1 MLIYIEKYYQV
12 HHFNGSSSVLC
23 NSIPSIF
30 RVVREDST
38 GASNNAWPL
47 AYRIRHINSREV
59 RDAFRA
65 FHSRT
70 ASIPYWWMVPVLV
83 LLFLIVISVE
93 FASKYLIFVFVCWI
107 SYGLWSMYCNQ
118 REEVSILNEAAISR
132 VKYYEVMSRSSQTQL
147 KERMRKY
154 SKDDKINENTIKDQT
169 YFSFKDLYTNMSET
183 NIDN

>member
-1 MLIYIEKYYQV
+1 
-12 HHFNGSSSVLC
+12 
-23 NSIPSIF
+23 
-30 RVVREDST
+30 
-38 GASNNAWPL
+38 
-47 AYRIRHINSREV
+47 
-59 RDAFRA
+59 
-65 FHSRT
+65 
-70 ASIPYWWMVPVLV
+70 
-83 LLFLIVISVE
+83 
-93 FASKYLIFVFVCWI
+93 
-107 SYGLWSMYCNQ
+107 MYCNQ